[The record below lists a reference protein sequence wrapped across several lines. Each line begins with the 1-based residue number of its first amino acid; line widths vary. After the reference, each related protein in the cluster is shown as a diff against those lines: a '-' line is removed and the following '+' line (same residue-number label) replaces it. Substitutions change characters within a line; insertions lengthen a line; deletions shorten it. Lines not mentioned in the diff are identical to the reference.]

1 MNLNYRFQFTNEL
14 SYREAADPAMLRYK
28 DKYILFASHSGG
40 YWYSDDMLK
49 WDYLP
54 VKSLPIEDYAPD
66 AITINDTIYYTASAA
81 VRKPFYYTTDPL
93 GITGNQW

>member
-1 MNLNYRFQFTNEL
+1 MKKLLVFFLLVISCSSEKPKKEMSYCNPMNLNYRFQYTNSP

-49 WDYLP
+49 WNLP
-54 VKSLPIEDYAPD
+54 A
-66 AITINDTIYYTASAA
+66 
-81 VRKPFYYTTDPL
+81 R
-93 GITGNQW
+93 